1 MRTEQGQVVK
11 LRNYKA
17 PAYRARTVSM
27 DFRLEPEATLV
38 STSVV
43 YERARACEPGT
54 PLILDGDGLDV
65 VSLSVNGKPVAK
77 PDHVATPDRLTLRK
91 LPAARKFTVEITTRV
106 NPTANTRLMGLYRT
120 GGNYCTQ
127 CEAEGFRRITYF
139 QDRPDVMAV
148 YTVRIE
154 AALTD
159 NPVLLGNGNLIETG
173 KLDGGRHFAVW
184 HDPHPKPS
192 YLFALVAGDLEAVHE
207 DFITRSGRKVKLG
220 IFVEKGKGAKAAWA
234 MDSLIRSMQWDERV
248 FGREYD
254 LDVFNIVA
262 VSDFNMGAMEN
273 KGLNVFNDKYV
284 LADPETATDADYGN
298 IEAII
303 AHEYFHNWTGN
314 RITCRDWF
322 QLCLKEG
329 LTVFRDQEFSADE
342 RSRAV
347 ERIGDVRQLRA
358 AQFPE
363 DAGPLAHP
371 VRPEAYREINN
382 FYTATVYE
390 KGAEVVRMIATI
402 LGPKLFRK
410 GMDLYFRRHDGEAAT
425 IEQFVKCFE
434 EAGKTDLS
442 QFALWYSQAGTP
454 HVPVSATHDKVKGTL
469 TLDIE
474 QTLAPTP
481 GQSRKKVM
489 HIPLRIALFNSAGER
504 ITPHS
509 ISGADNDGELFHLR
523 KASHRIVFSGV
534 TERPAVSVNRG
545 FTAPVVVDFSQSKSD
560 LALLSAHDDD
570 PFNRWQA
577 WQEFAM
583 RQLIAG
589 ARALARGKAP
599 QYDPKLVEA
608 AVAIAGDRSLEPA
621 YRALAIGLPVEGEI
635 AQAIGRNVDPDATRQ
650 ARNALGEAMGKA
662 LEPVRAMLRAELDTP
677 APYSPN
683 AVDAGKR
690 SLKNTLLAFGV
701 MAGSSEAEVETLAQF
716 EHADNM
722 NDRFAALSRI
732 VNLFASRSAAS
743 KALDSFEARYRD
755 DPLVMDK
762 WFSVQAMAHGP
773 RPAARMKALMKHPA
787 FSIRNPNRVRSL
799 IGMFATANVT
809 GFNAASGEG
818 YDLVCAKIAEIDA
831 INPQVAARLMT
842 AFRSWRMF
850 EPGRRKL
857 AQTAMKRLQ
866 SENMLSRDTRD
877 ILDRIL
883 AEG

>member
-1 MRTEQGQVVK
+1 MRTDQGHVVK
-11 LRNYKA
+11 LKNYKA
-17 PAYRARTVSM
+17 PAYRARTVAM
-27 DFRLEPEATLV
+27 DFRLEPEDTIV

-43 YERARACEPGT
+43 YERARDAAADT
-54 PLILDGDGLDV
+54 ALTLDGDGLDL
-65 VSLSVNGKPVAK
+65 VSVSINGKPVDAA
-77 PDHVATPDRLTLRK
+77 HYTATPDKLTLRK
-91 LPAARKFTVEITTRV
+91 LPAARKFTVEIVTRL
-106 NPTANTRLMGLYRT
+106 NPTANSRLMGLYRT

-148 YTVRIE
+148 YAVRIE
-154 AALTD
+154 ATKGD
-159 NPVLLGNGNLIETG
+159 NPVLLGNGNLVEEG
-173 KLDGGRHFAVW
+173 DLADGRHFAVW

-192 YLFALVAGDLEAVHE
+192 YLFALVAGDLEAVFD
-207 DFITRSGRKVKLG
+207 DFTTMSGRKVKLG
-220 IFVEKGKGAKAAWA
+220 IFVEKGKGNKAAWA

-284 LADPETATDADYGN
+284 LADPDTATDVDYGN

-347 ERIGDVRQLRA
+347 ERIGDVRNLRA

-371 VRPEAYREINN
+371 VRPEVYREINN

-402 LGPKLFRK
+402 LGPKAFRK
-410 GMDLYFRRHDGEAAT
+410 GMDLYFKRHDGEAAT

-434 EAGKTDLS
+434 EAGKTDLG
-442 QFALWYSQAGTP
+442 QFSLWYSQAGTP
-454 HVPVSATHDKVKGTL
+454 HVPVSASHDKAKRTL
-469 TLDIE
+469 TLEVE

-481 GQSRKKVM
+481 GQARKKPM
-489 HIPLRIALFNSAGER
+489 HIPLRIALFNSRGER
-504 ITPHS
+504 IEAERVT
-509 ISGADNDGELFHLR
+509 GADNEGEVFHLR
-523 KASHRIVFSGV
+523 KSSHKIVFHGIG
-534 TERPAVSVNRG
+534 ERPVVSVNRG
-545 FTAPVVVDFSQSKSD
+545 FTAPVVIDFSQSKSD

-577 WQEFAM
+577 YQEFAM

-589 ARALARGKAP
+589 AKALARGKAP
-599 QYDPKLVEA
+599 AFDGKLVEA
-608 AVAIAGDRSLEPA
+608 AVAIAGDPSLEPA
-621 YRALAIGLPVEGEI
+621 YRALAIGLPSEGEI
-635 AQAIGRNVDPDATRQ
+635 AQAIGRNVDPDSIRQ
-650 ARNALGEAMGKA
+650 ARNALGETLGKS
-662 LEPVRAMLRAELDTP
+662 LEAVRLAIRGELETP
-677 APYSPN
+677 AYYSPN

-690 SLKNTLLAFGV
+690 SLKNMLLAFGV
-701 MAGSSEAEVETLAQF
+701 MAGSAQAEADTVSQF
-716 EHADNM
+716 DNADNM

-732 VNLFASRSAAS
+732 VHLFASRSAAS
-743 KALDSFEARYRD
+743 KALDAFEAQYGD
-755 DPLVMDK
+755 NPLVMDK

-773 RPAARMKALMKHPA
+773 KPATRMKALMKHPS

-799 IGMFATANVT
+799 LGMFATANAT

-818 YDLVCAKIAEIDA
+818 YELMCTKIAEIDA

-842 AFRSWRMF
+842 AFRSWRML

-857 AQTAMKRLQ
+857 AQSAMKTLRTG
-866 SENMLSRDTRD
+866 NVLSRDTRD

-883 AEG
+883 AES

>member
-1 MRTEQGQVVK
+1 MRTDHGQLVK
-11 LRNYKA
+11 LKDYA
-17 PAYRARTVSM
+17 PPAYRAKTVVL
-27 DFRLEPEATLV
+27 DFRLEPENTII
-38 STSVV
+38 SSSVT
-43 YERARACEPGT
+43 YERARETPAGT
-54 PLILDGDGLDV
+54 PLKLDGDGLQA
-65 VSLSVNGKPVAK
+65 VSVSIDGKPVAPK
-77 PDHVATPDRLTLRK
+77 DFSATPDRLVLRK
-91 LPAARKFTVEITTRV
+91 PPATRKFTLEIVTAI
-106 NPTANTRLMGLYRT
+106 NPTANSRLMGLYRT

-148 YTVRIE
+148 YTVRME
-154 AALTD
+154 ADSKD

-192 YLFALVAGDLEAVHE
+192 YLFALVAGDLEVVHD
-207 DFITRSGRKVKLG
+207 DFTTMSGRKVKLG
-220 IFVEKGKGAKAAWA
+220 IFVEKGKGDKAAWA

-284 LADPETATDADYGN
+284 LADADTATDADYGN

-329 LTVFRDQEFSADE
+329 LTVYRDQEFSADE
-342 RSRAV
+342 RSRPV

-402 LGPKLFRK
+402 LGPKAFRK
-410 GMDLYFRRHDGEAAT
+410 GMDLYFKRHDGEAAT
-425 IEQFVKCFE
+425 IERFIKCFE
-434 EAGKTDLS
+434 DAGKTDLS

-454 HVPVSATHDKVKGTL
+454 HVPVSATHDKVKATL
-469 TLDIE
+469 TLEIE

-481 GQSRKKVM
+481 GQARKKPM
-489 HIPLRIALFNSAGER
+489 HIPLRIALFNSRGER
-504 ITPHS
+504 MVAKAA
-509 ISGADNDGELFHLR
+509 SGADNDGELFHLR
-523 KASHRIVFSGV
+523 KANHRIVFTGI

-545 FTAPVVVDFSQSKSD
+545 FTAPVVIDFSQSKLD
-560 LALLSAHDDD
+560 LALLAACDDD

-608 AVAIAGDRSLEPA
+608 AVAIAGDASLEPA
-621 YRALAIGLPVEGEI
+621 YSAMAIGLPVEGEI
-635 AQAIGRNVDPDATRQ
+635 AQAIGRNVDPDAIRR
-650 ARNALGEAMGKA
+650 ARSALGEMLGKSLEAVRIA
-662 LEPVRAMLRAELDTP
+662 LKDELATP
-677 APYSPN
+677 APYSPQ
-683 AVDAGKR
+683 ARDAGKR
-690 SLKNTLLAFGV
+690 SLNNLLLSFGV
-701 MAGSSEAEVETLAQF
+701 MSGSSAAEADSIAQF
-716 EHADNM
+716 ETADNM

-732 VNLFASRSAAS
+732 VQLHASRGAAA
-743 KALDSFEARYRD
+743 KALEAFEARHGD
-755 DPLVMDK
+755 NPLVMDK

-773 RPAARMKALMKHPA
+773 KPAARMKTLMKHPA

-799 IGMFATANVT
+799 IGMFATANAT

-818 YDLVCAKIAEIDA
+818 YELVCAKIAEIDT

-842 AFRSWRMF
+842 AFRSWRML

-857 AQTAMKRLQ
+857 AQAAMKSLQ
-866 SENMLSRDTRD
+866 SGNALSRDTKD

-883 AEG
+883 ADT